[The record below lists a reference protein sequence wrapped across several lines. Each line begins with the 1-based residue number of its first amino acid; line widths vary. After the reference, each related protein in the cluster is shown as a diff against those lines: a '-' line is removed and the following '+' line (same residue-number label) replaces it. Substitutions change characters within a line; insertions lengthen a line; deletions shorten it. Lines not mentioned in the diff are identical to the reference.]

1 MMVRLVPGTPG
12 GPLRFL
18 LAMVACLAAF
28 LVEARA
34 QVQVDISFSRTLYMI
49 YEPIIC
55 TVSIRNLTGAE
66 LVLSD
71 SPGHKWFG
79 FQVER
84 SDGRPLPP
92 INDSYANEPIQIAAG
107 QTVRRSVNLT
117 PLYPMGEFGSYRIR
131 AAVYV
136 PQFKRYFG
144 SPNLNIELT
153 DGRVIWQQT
162 VGVPPSSG
170 LAGKARSYS
179 LLTHRLSAST
189 MLYLRVE
196 DKDRG
201 IIYCTTQLGRFLSF
215 GAPSVMLDAANQIH
229 ILHNLAP
236 KEFLYSHFNLD
247 GKVQKQQAYQDWG
260 SRPALAPTADGGV
273 GVVGG
278 TPYDP
283 KATPPEKQLPGL
295 GDRPVPVPE
304 PEATPTPRQQE
315 TRPENLLSR

>member
-1 MMVRLVPGTPG
+1 MMSRTLPGVSAG
-12 GPLRFL
+12 
-18 LAMVACLAAF
+18 MVALFVTLAGAF
-28 LVEARA
+28 GLLTEARG
-34 QVQVDISFSRTLYMI
+34 QVQVHISFHRTLYMI

-55 TVSIRNLTGAE
+55 TVSIRNLTGAD

-71 SPGHKWFG
+71 TPEHKWFG
-79 FQVER
+79 FQVETG
-84 SDGRPLPP
+84 DGRPLPP
-92 INDSYANEPIQIAAG
+92 LDASYSNEPFQVAAG

-117 PLYPMGEFGSYRIR
+117 PLYPLSEFGAYRVR

-136 PQFKRYFG
+136 PQFERYFA
-144 SPNLNIELT
+144 SPTLNIELT
-153 DGRVIWQQT
+153 DGRVLWEQT
-162 VGVPPSSG
+162 VGVPASSG
-170 LAGKARSYS
+170 VAGKTRKYS
-179 LLTHRLSAST
+179 LLTHRLPAST

-201 IIYCTTQLGRFLSF
+201 VIYCTTQLGRFLSF

-229 ILHNLAP
+229 IIHNLAP

-283 KATPPEKQLPGL
+283 KATPPERQLPGL
-295 GDRPVPVPE
+295 SERPIALPAPS
-304 PEATPTPRQQE
+304 PTPTPRKQDS
-315 TRPENLLSR
+315 RPENLLSR